1 MENTPETRKI
11 EIDQEVISNLNTTRK
26 WTMFLAILGFIF
38 LGFIIVFGLI
48 AGTFLSTFKSD
59 EVNLG
64 IPESIMIIMF
74 IVIAAIYFFP
84 VYFLFQFSR
93 HTSKAVVTLDK
104 QELNKAFNNLRAYFT
119 YIGIMA
125 IVVITIYILAIV
137 VAGASMSFL
146 KGAG

>member
-1 MENTPETRKI
+1 METTSETKKI
-11 EIDQEVISNLNTTRK
+11 EIDHEIISNLNTTRK

-48 AGTFLSTFKSD
+48 AGTFLSTFKSN

-64 IPESIMIIMF
+64 IPESLMIIMF

-93 HTSKAVVTLDK
+93 HTSKAVETLDK
-104 QELNKAFNNLRAYFT
+104 QDLNKAVKNLKAYFT

-125 IVVITIYILAIV
+125 IVVISIYITAIII
-137 VAGASMSFL
+137 AGASMSFL
-146 KGAG
+146 KGVG